1 MKKFLPV
8 ILSLS
13 MLFGQ
18 TNFTFADEPN
28 STFNTEEQEYLA
40 VNGVIPFMWNG
51 AKKFYNGTSGIFNKV
66 VGKIEQF
73 GQVGYRL
80 NGISYGLAA
89 ITSFGLAG
97 KNLYEK
103 IKLKL
108 SKINQDVNKVIK
120 DLDKELQCIKGQE
133 NAKNKIKET
142 VASII
147 DARNEAKENVKPY
160 GKGDVIYMPGPSGV
174 GKTFSA
180 ECLARAIMGPNS
192 EPIRIDSS
200 CFDKKSE
207 VSLKEQILYMREQ
220 QKNNGNMNFYYV
232 DNSLAA
238 KIATNPN
245 IVLIFDEYDKWCTP
259 ETDELL
265 RTIMDKGVIYK
276 NGERIDCS
284 GLLVLVLSNED
295 HSSVTA
301 GNGMGIFQDDGTGS
315 RTHVVHD
322 KSFLNRL
329 QIIEFD
335 NLYEDDYAEITQD
348 QLKVIADRYKKLYS
362 VDFDFGDVARKIAI
376 KVAGLNQGA
385 REIAK
390 ILGGLKTA
398 IIVENQKLAGAFKN
412 KEFKVYYNP
421 NRDKFTLIE
430 KNGENTDDEYISKLE
445 AESEVQEVQE
455 VEPEVASEDSTE
467 SLTEEKETVE
477 NVVPEVLEE
486 TVENAE
492 KNEQEILKDEPE
504 TEEAKG

>member
-133 NAKNKIKET
+133 KAKNKIKET

-265 RTIMDKGVIYK
+265 RTIMDQGVIYK

-335 NLYEDDYAEITQD
+335 NLYEDDYAEITQE
-348 QLKVIADRYKKLYS
+348 QL
-362 VDFDFGDVARKIAI
+362 
-376 KVAGLNQGA
+376 
-385 REIAK
+385 
-390 ILGGLKTA
+390 
-398 IIVENQKLAGAFKN
+398 
-412 KEFKVYYNP
+412 
-421 NRDKFTLIE
+421 
-430 KNGENTDDEYISKLE
+430 
-445 AESEVQEVQE
+445 
-455 VEPEVASEDSTE
+455 
-467 SLTEEKETVE
+467 
-477 NVVPEVLEE
+477 
-486 TVENAE
+486 
-492 KNEQEILKDEPE
+492 
-504 TEEAKG
+504 